1 MNVAFFL
8 TPKKQVVYAKLTS
21 TIRQIFE
28 RMRYYNCMQIIILN
42 NKGEYAGVISKD
54 DLIAKITASPK
65 LEFKDLN
72 KVGIFDIVKHM
83 INKPIGIDCE
93 IEEVE
98 NSMKNKNFLPV
109 VDDNNVFIGIVK
121 KEDIINY
128 KNSYIQYS
136 Y

>member
-28 RMRYYNCMQIIILN
+28 RMRYYNCMQIIVLN
-42 NKGEYAGVISKD
+42 NKGEYAGIISKE
-54 DLIAKITASPK
+54 DLIAKINTSPK

-72 KVGIFDIVKHM
+72 KVGILDIVKYM
-83 INKPIGIDCE
+83 INKPIGIDYE
-93 IEEVE
+93 MEEVE
-98 NSMKNKNFLPV
+98 NSMKNRNFVPV

-121 KEDIINY
+121 KEDILNY
-128 KNSYIQYS
+128 KNSYSQCS

>member
-8 TPKKQVVYAKLTS
+8 TPKKQLVYANLTS

-42 NKGEYAGVISKD
+42 NKGEYAGFISKE
-54 DLIAKITASPK
+54 DLISKINTSPK

-72 KVGIFDIVKHM
+72 KIGILDIVKYM

-93 IEEVE
+93 IEDAQ
-98 NSMKNKNFLPV
+98 NSMKNKNFVPV

-121 KEDIINY
+121 KEDILNY
-128 KNSYIQYS
+128 KSSYSQCS

>member
-28 RMRYYNCMQIIILN
+28 RMRYYNCMQIIVLN
-42 NKGEYAGVISKD
+42 NKGEYAGVISKE
-54 DLIAKITASPK
+54 DLIAKINTSPK
-65 LEFKDLN
+65 LQFKDLN
-72 KVGIFDIVKHM
+72 KVGILDIVKYM
-83 INKPIGIDCE
+83 INKPIGIDSE
-93 IEEVE
+93 MEEVQ
-98 NSMKNKNFLPV
+98 NSMKNRNFVPV

-121 KEDIINY
+121 KEDILNY
-128 KNSYIQYS
+128 KNSYSQCS

>member
-8 TPKKQVVYAKLTS
+8 TPKKQLVCANLTS

-28 RMRYYNCMQIIILN
+28 RMRYYNCRQIIILN

-54 DLIAKITASPK
+54 DLIAKINTSPK

-72 KVGIFDIVKHM
+72 KVGILDIVKYM
-83 INKPIGIDCE
+83 INKPIGIDSE
-93 IEEVE
+93 IEDAQS
-98 NSMKNKNFLPV
+98 SMKNKNFLPV

-121 KEDIINY
+121 KEDILNY
-128 KNSYIQYS
+128 KSSYSQCS